1 MVCLSSVVHHQA
13 KVSQQSFTP
22 ICQKYV
28 FSLYVPMYDLTGM
41 SMYVR
46 DRIYELVNDSA
57 CIMCSEDLACF
68 LIIKMN
74 IETLFVLVLKYQLN
88 GFP

>member
-13 KVSQQSFTP
+13 KVSQQSYTLT
-22 ICQKYV
+22 CQKYV
-28 FSLYVPMYDLTGM
+28 FKLNVPMNEIIGM
-41 SMYVR
+41 SMYVS

-57 CIMCSEDLACF
+57 CIMCSEELACF

>member
-1 MVCLSSVVHHQA
+1 MNEF
-13 KVSQQSFTP
+13 KG
-22 ICQKYV
+22 I
-28 FSLYVPMYDLTGM
+28 
-41 SMYVR
+41 SMNLR